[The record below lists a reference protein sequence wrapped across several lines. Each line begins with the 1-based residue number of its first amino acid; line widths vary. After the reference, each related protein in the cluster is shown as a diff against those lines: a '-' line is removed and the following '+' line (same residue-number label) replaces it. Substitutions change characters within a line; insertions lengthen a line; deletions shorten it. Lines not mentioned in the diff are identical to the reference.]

1 MFAASLNVALP
12 RMLLFA
18 VGGAAR
24 LMPAFLVVV
33 GASAAS
39 ASLRECEPRTASRFA
54 CCWQWEDTKHF
65 ETLMLVRGYARV
77 HMHDSVVEVASA
89 LSEEEMGLDDVA
101 ALEDAL
107 GTSHYWE
114 GHLEKALFH
123 SRNAVDSGRFPS
135 CRRAAIWQTL
145 AAVSAELGRYDE
157 AAMYGE
163 RWREDHE
170 APRLSHKEGPNPLP
184 PGHFLVLAKYW
195 SHVDPRRAL
204 DYAEHALAAP
214 SVDVNFG
221 FDAPPVALDEAA
233 MRWIAGRR
241 AGDTAPAVVPPL
253 DRPWLRQRPERLS
266 EAALLHRLK
275 VVRKHR
281 EYVARPSA
289 QPLTPRAGTDQS
301 GVWRESSWTVEEF
314 ALPHA
319 SAAPRTLRHVDLVRP
334 KLPKPAAEAADDVAE
349 AGSSDGA

>member
-1 MFAASLNVALP
+1 
-12 RMLLFA
+12 ML
-18 VGGAAR
+18 
-24 LMPAFLVVV
+24 AFLVAV
-33 GASAAS
+33 GASVAS
-39 ASLRECEPRTASRFA
+39 ASPRECDPPPPWHTGSRFD

-77 HMHDSVVEVASA
+77 HMHDHAVEVASA

-107 GTSHYWE
+107 GRSHYWE

-123 SRNAVDSGRFPS
+123 SRNAADSGRFPS
-135 CRRAAIWQTL
+135 CRRASTWRRL

-204 DYAEHALAAP
+204 EYAEHALAAP
-214 SVDVNFG
+214 SMDVEVD
-221 FDAPPVALDEAA
+221 FDEPPAALDEAA
-233 MRWIAGRR
+233 MQWIARLR
-241 AGDTAPAVVPPL
+241 AGDTAPAAVPPL
-253 DRPWLRQRPERLS
+253 DRPWLRQRPQRLS

-275 VVRKHR
+275 VVRQHR
-281 EYVARPSA
+281 EYIARPSA
-289 QPLTPRAGTDQS
+289 QPSTPRAGTDQ
-301 GVWRESSWTVEEF
+301 GGTWREWRTEEDVV
-314 ALPHA
+314 LPLA
-319 SAAPRTLRHVDLVRP
+319 PARAPDAAPR
-334 KLPKPAAEAADDVAE
+334 
-349 AGSSDGA
+349 

>member
-1 MFAASLNVALP
+1 MLAL
-12 RMLLFA
+12 
-18 VGGAAR
+18 
-24 LMPAFLVVV
+24 LVVV
-33 GASAAS
+33 GVSAAS
-39 ASLRECEPRTASRFA
+39 ASPRECDPPPSGHTGSRFD
-54 CCWQWEDTKHF
+54 CCWEWGTF
-65 ETLMLVRGYARV
+65 EQQYTLMLIRGYARA
-77 HMHDSVVEVASA
+77 HMHDRVVEVASA
-89 LSEEEMGLDDVA
+89 LSEEELGLDGRA

-107 GTSHYWE
+107 GRSHYWE

-123 SRNAVDSGRFPS
+123 SRNAADSGRLPS
-135 CRRAAIWQTL
+135 CRRAWIWRRL

-204 DYAEHALAAP
+204 EYAEHALAAP
-214 SVDVNFG
+214 SVDVEHKSS

-233 MRWIAGRR
+233 MQWIAGRR
-241 AGDTAPAVVPPL
+241 AGDTVPAAVPPL

-275 VVRKHR
+275 VVRQHR

-289 QPLTPRAGTDQS
+289 QPSTPRAGTDQ
-301 GVWRESSWTVEEF
+301 GGAWREWRTEEEVV
-314 ALPHA
+314 LPLEP
-319 SAAPRTLRHVDLVRP
+319 AAPRTLRHVDLVRP
-334 KLPKPAAEAADDVAE
+334 MLPKPATKAADNVAE
-349 AGSSDGA
+349 AGSSNGA